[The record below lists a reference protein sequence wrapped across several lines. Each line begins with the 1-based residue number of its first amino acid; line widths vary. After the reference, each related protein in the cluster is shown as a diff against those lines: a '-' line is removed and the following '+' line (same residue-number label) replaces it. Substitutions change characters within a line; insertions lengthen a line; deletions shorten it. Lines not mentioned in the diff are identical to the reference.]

1 MRASTILTVLL
12 STLAIAG
19 PIERRFGTDDV
30 VVYPDEKLYNEEY
43 KRAPVIVA
51 TEADDSVVYPDE
63 KLYNEEYKRHTA
75 DESVVYPD
83 KKLYD
88 EEYKR
93 HTAEADD
100 SIVYPDEKLYNEDP
114 TELIQSP
121 FTKVSP
127 RIFNPKLNLY
137 ASNPFE
143 PVAITFKSNRTY
155 LERPSPENDKLWE
168 GLYPKDH
175 HGLFEWPED
184 KPERSG
190 FAGFHQLHC
199 VQDALRKRFYQEED
213 LKKALIAGEDVDNMP
228 QHIDETHVLHCVEFL
243 RQSVM
248 CHADTSLQVEASY
261 HQGILAF
268 GTTYPCRNWWQ
279 MVDWVNERNAK
290 E

>member
-1 MRASTILTVLL
+1 MAALQNSSKNHNYESLDQEENEFLAQSKSSQYKGKDKLRQQFLYCICAIIVSAGFLTSAGIGFLAGKVYSMQKELSHPYNNGYPRPILDL
-12 STLAIAG
+12 
-19 PIERRFGTDDV
+19 
-30 VVYPDEKLYNEEY
+30 
-43 KRAPVIVA
+43 
-51 TEADDSVVYPDE
+51 
-63 KLYNEEYKRHTA
+63 
-75 DESVVYPD
+75 
-83 KKLYD
+83 
-88 EEYKR
+88 
-93 HTAEADD
+93 
-100 SIVYPDEKLYNEDP
+100 
-114 TELIQSP
+114 
-121 FTKVSP
+121 
-127 RIFNPKLNLY
+127 
-137 ASNPFE
+137 E

-199 VQDALRKRFYQEED
+199 VDALRKRFYQEED
-213 LKKALIAGEDVDNMP
+213 LKKALIAGEDLDNMP